1 MLDETIQDHEVSLN
15 GYDIIRKDRNHNGG
29 GIAIY
34 IRNSITYKLRP
45 DLEYE
50 NLELIIV
57 EVFKPKVK

>member
-50 NLELIIV
+50 NLE
-57 EVFKPKVK
+57 